1 VRRLAG
7 AHDPAGLGQL
17 HGRGISENPLDGE
30 TKVLSRKK
38 CGAREYR
45 HGRCREGRGAGP
57 TPTTDD
63 GRDGNDT
70 VLRSFLFR
78 GCLYRR
84 WTGRLRYSRY
94 PRWG

>member
-45 HGRCREGRGAGP
+45 HGRCREGRGAGASP
-57 TPTTDD
+57 PPMTFVTTMTASC
-63 GRDGNDT
+63 GVFSRIQPRA
-70 VLRSFLFR
+70 VS
-78 GCLYRR
+78 RR
-84 WTGRLRYSRY
+84 RF
-94 PRWG
+94 